1 MNAPRSKNVT
11 VGGREFVV
19 KPMLGKTA
27 RDLASSEVPNG
38 MDGLVKV
45 VALVLQRTAPEVTAE
60 WLLENGDVA
69 EYGDVMAALA
79 EVSGGAASKGEAVG
93 P

>member
-1 MNAPRSKNVT
+1 MNAPRSKQVV

-19 KPMLGKTA
+19 RPMLGKTA
-27 RDLASSEVPNG
+27 RDLAATEVPNG

-45 VALVLQRTAPEVTAE
+45 VALVLQRTDPTVTAE

-69 EYGDVMAALA
+69 EYGDVMAALS
-79 EVSGGAASKGEAVG
+79 EVSGGAASKGEAAG

>member
-1 MNAPRSKNVT
+1 MNAPRSKTVK
-11 VGGREFVV
+11 VGGKEFVV
-19 KPMLGKTA
+19 RPMLGKTA
-27 RDLASSEVPNG
+27 RDLASAETPAG

-69 EYGDVMAALA
+69 EYGDVMAALS
-79 EVSGGAASKGEAVG
+79 EVSGGVASKGEAVS